1 MGNEDYSGRYSGS
14 SKPYRHRALVL
25 QGGGALGAYEVGVLQ
40 VLCKWLYEEDKENNC
55 LCILTKNKQ
64 VFRKRTQVSVLKF

>member
-1 MGNEDYSGRYSGS
+1 MGNEDYSGRYRDGS
-14 SKPYRHRALVL
+14 SNYRQRALVL
-25 QGGGALGAYEVGVLQ
+25 RGGGALGVYEVGVLQ
-40 VLCKWLYEEDKENNC
+40 VLCKWLYEEDNENNY